1 MTRTATARQG
11 DTLDLI
17 CWRELGTTA
26 AVVEQAYELNRG
38 LAESGPVLPEGATVI
53 MPDPP
58 GQGGFG
64 TAAPRE
70 TVNLWD

>member
-1 MTRTATARQG
+1 MTTVRARQG

-26 AVVEQAYELNRG
+26 GGIVEAAFELNRG
-38 LAESGPVLPEGATVI
+38 LADAGPVLAEGTPVVLPSAPAAATATR
-53 MPDPP
+53 P
-58 GQGGFG
+58 
-64 TAAPRE
+64 